1 MLLVKKIELEP
12 RDISPLLKSLKHPKH
27 EVKVFDAIYARVDP
41 DKPTS
46 EALHPLIKAYLQPVF
61 VQKEIASPPTFK
73 DYLQA
78 HFIALLKRGKIMSLA
93 ELGCFASHYALW
105 QYCLCHNTP
114 ICVLE
119 DDIEIEP
126 SFFEALDFLEK
137 EIRGLYYVRLNYSW
151 KHTKTKLTPF
161 KQIHEIIG
169 VYNGIGTQG
178 YVLTPQAATAFIK
191 ASRFFHVSVD

>member
-1 MLLVKKIELEP
+1 
-12 RDISPLLKSLKHPKH
+12 
-27 EVKVFDAIYARVDP
+27 
-41 DKPTS
+41 
-46 EALHPLIKAYLQPVF
+46 
-61 VQKEIASPPTFK
+61 
-73 DYLQA
+73 
-78 HFIALLKRGKIMSLA
+78 MSLA

-119 DDIEIEP
+119 DDIEIES

-151 KHTKTKLTPF
+151 KHTKTKPTPF

-191 ASRFFHVSVD
+191 ASRFFHVSVDWLMDAYHLHKIPNLVIKPFAIKDGGLYSSQIQHLERSLSPSLQLMHKIWWRYFPRFYPH